1 LQCFFQWHKPA
12 QIEHKQTTPVWCDLD
27 EVGWRVTSLPRIIF
41 DISKGGD
48 IDTMLI
54 LTAQI
59 STNQAQ
65 TKDTFCVRFRRNGVE
80 NDVTAPELNL
90 LYLRKENGYNVC
102 FNGTNQHKQ
111 STNE

>member
-1 LQCFFQWHKPA
+1 
-12 QIEHKQTTPVWCDLD
+12 
-27 EVGWRVTSLPRIIF
+27 
-41 DISKGGD
+41 
-48 IDTMLI
+48 MLI

-59 STNQAQ
+59 STNKAQ

-102 FNGTNQHKQ
+102 LNGTNQHKQ